1 MQRTRN
7 SHPRL
12 LNEGS
17 VPQNVP
23 GRNSQASLRAAW
35 EHTNSIIPD
44 PYNPLDLDRYS
55 YVQNNPINYSDP
67 TGHDPRPGYK
77 GNYKE
82 PDALDMLKVAKSY
95 GVKFVGGKSAQRAA
109 IVLAA
114 IEIGH
119 ALEPLV
125 KGVSSAAQAFSSA
138 MGEVT
143 ATFAGDGNGCNAG
156 GGNGF
161 VCGTGAASDP
171 RLFTHEF
178 GHTFAQE
185 YGNRPYFALDD
196 TQLIDQDGNWVFGTH
211 PGGSY
216 ERTLLGYQGDAPPY
230 MYHGRRNW
238 TDWDSNVNNVARNED
253 YADMFMNWVYN
264 SFDSSGGLLGAGNQR
279 YDWMTVNITETL
291 NGR

>member
-1 MQRTRN
+1 MEHSGPTNRSTA
-7 SHPRL
+7 RL
-12 LNEGS
+12 PETYLNRWIQPDT
-17 VPQNVP
+17 V
-23 GRNSQASLRAAW
+23 
-35 EHTNSIIPD
+35 IPD
-44 PYNPLDLDRYS
+44 QYNPLDIDRYA
-55 YVQNNPINYSDP
+55 YVRNSPINFTDP

-95 GVKFVGGKSAQRAA
+95 GVKFVGGISAQRAA
-109 IVLAA
+109 VVLAA
-114 IEIGH
+114 IDIGH
-119 ALEPLV
+119 TLEPLM
-125 KGVSSAAQAFSSA
+125 KGVSSAAHAFSSA

-161 VCGTGAASDP
+161 VCGTGTAGDP

-185 YGNRPYFALDD
+185 HGNQPYYALDG
-196 TQLIDQDGNWVFGTH
+196 TQIVDQYGSWVFGTH

-216 ERTLLGYQGDAPPY
+216 ERTTLGYAGEQDPY
-230 MYHGRRNW
+230 MYHGPVYWGDWNSN
-238 TDWDSNVNNVARNED
+238 TDNIARNED

-279 YDWMTVNITETL
+279 YAWMTVNITETL